1 MKGQVLHIFNI
12 LKNSISRILN
22 IEICKT
28 GNSIIINFGMT
39 HLIVHNQNS
48 THILPLPPF
57 YERLMQISV
66 IN

>member
-39 HLIVHNQNS
+39 HLIVHNQ
-48 THILPLPPF
+48 IPPTF
-57 YERLMQISV
+57 FHYRHFMNALCKYQL
-66 IN
+66 